1 MRRTGKLPRAILVL
15 ADPLIK
21 SRAAISRR
29 IEIANFT
36 MGKPNSRVHTGR
48 DQPMI
53 QITGL
58 SKVYGRQTAL
68 EDFSVTVASG
78 EIVGVLG
85 PNGAGKSTLIKILAG
100 IILPTA
106 GSALVAG
113 FDILHSAI
121 EVKRRVGY
129 LPESASFFDSLS
141 ALEYVDFVAR
151 LHRLESRT
159 AHQRRDEIFDL
170 LKLGGGTN
178 KPMAQLS
185 KGTRQKVALCA
196 ALIHRPNVLLLD
208 EPFDGLDIE
217 AAMIVRELLRQ
228 LAACA
233 ESTVLLSSHMV
244 STVEELATTVLIMN
258 DGRRLA
264 CDTPDQLSAAVG
276 ATTLED
282 AFRMIVRVEAPSK
295 RVANFIAAHQD

>member
-1 MRRTGKLPRAILVL
+1 
-15 ADPLIK
+15 
-21 SRAAISRR
+21 
-29 IEIANFT
+29 
-36 MGKPNSRVHTGR
+36 
-48 DQPMI
+48 MI

-196 ALIHRPNVLLLD
+196 ALLHRPNVLLLD